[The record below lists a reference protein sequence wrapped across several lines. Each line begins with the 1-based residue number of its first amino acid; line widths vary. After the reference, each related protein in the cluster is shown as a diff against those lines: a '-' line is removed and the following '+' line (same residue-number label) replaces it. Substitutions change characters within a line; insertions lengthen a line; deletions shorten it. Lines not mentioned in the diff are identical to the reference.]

1 MLLKIDLHL
10 HTIFSR
16 DSFIRPE
23 QAVIQAQALGL
34 NGFALTDHDSIES
47 HYFTS
52 KNPEFIIIQGIEVSS
67 SDGHILALGVREL
80 IPSGLTA
87 EETVDRIHQIGG
99 LAIAAHIMRSSKNTI
114 QKDLL
119 RNLNRF
125 DALETVNSGAL
136 LSGSFRSSRGF
147 AQEIGRPETAGSD
160 AHVLGT
166 VGRAFSE
173 VDCEAPSAE
182 NILKAVKQGRT
193 TPRGQTD
200 LWANRLKKISLKLR
214 KKLGV
219 YASSSSI

>member
-1 MLLKIDLHL
+1 
-10 HTIFSR
+10 
-16 DSFIRPE
+16 
-23 QAVIQAQALGL
+23 
-34 NGFALTDHDSIES
+34 LTDHDSIES
-47 HYFTS
+47 HYFIS
-52 KNPEFIIIQGIEVSS
+52 KVPEFIIIPGIEVSS

-99 LAIAAHIMRSSKNTI
+99 LAIAAHVMRSSKNTI

-119 RNLNRF
+119 RNLRL

-136 LSGSFRSSRGF
+136 LSRSFRSSRGF

-173 VDCEAPSAE
+173 VDCEAPSTE
-182 NILKAVKQGRT
+182 NILKAVKEGRT
-193 TPRGQTD
+193 LPQGQTD